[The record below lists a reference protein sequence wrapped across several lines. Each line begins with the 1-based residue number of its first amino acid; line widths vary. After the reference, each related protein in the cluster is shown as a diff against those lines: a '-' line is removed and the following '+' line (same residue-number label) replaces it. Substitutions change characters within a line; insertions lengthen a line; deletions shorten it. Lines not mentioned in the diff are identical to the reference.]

1 MFDTGFE
8 LVKQNRFAKIYKR
21 NRKRVPPKNFFGF
34 VNHFMKNV
42 KGFNPLLSANIT
54 KWANT
59 QTICRQIADKLFKS
73 VNCQHIV

>member
-8 LVKQNRFAKIYKR
+8 LVKQNRFAKTYKR
-21 NRKRVPPKNFFGF
+21 NKKKVLPKNFFEF

-42 KGFNPLLSANIT
+42 KGFNPLLSTNIT

-59 QTICRQIADKLFKS
+59 LKQFVDKLLT
-73 VNCQHIV
+73 NCSSQ